1 MYGLAPWV
9 ALTSAAVLVYTYV
22 GYPLLVALL
31 ARLFPWRAEVDPYW
45 LPTVSVLIPAYNAA
59 PYVRRKLDSLLALDY
74 PADRL
79 EILVYCDGSLDRSAD
94 IAREYSARDP
104 RVRVIESTNRLGKP
118 HALNVMREAAR
129 GEVCLMTDIRQPLAR
144 NALRA
149 LVARLSD
156 PRVGCVSGNLVLKGK
171 SAAGLYWRYENW
183 IRNSEARF
191 RSMVGATGPIY
202 VVRRA
207 DLLSLPADTIL
218 DDQWIPMRL
227 RLQGRRLLLSLEAE
241 AYDTAFDNKREFVR
255 KVRTLAGNYQLFTRL
270 PALLLPFVN
279 PSWFET
285 ASHKLLRLAT
295 PWLLA
300 LLFASSF
307 IGALSPAWAVGGAAW
322 SLGLRVLFAAQVV
335 FYLAAMAGAALGR
348 FGALARGFVVLS
360 TAAVVGLWRY
370 ARGAQKVTW

>member
-1 MYGLAPWV
+1 MHELAQWL
-9 ALTSAAVLVYTYV
+9 ALASVVLLAHTYV

-31 ARLFPWRAEVDPYW
+31 GRLFPLRTNVDPQW
-45 LPTVSVLIPAYNAA
+45 LPTVSAVIPVYNAA
-59 PYVRRKLDSLLALDY
+59 RYIGRKLDSLLALDY
-74 PADRL
+74 PADRF
-79 EILVYCDGSLDRSAD
+79 EILVYCDGSLDRSAA
-94 IAREYSARDP
+94 IVREYAARDP
-104 RVRVIESTNRLGKP
+104 RVRLIEGTKRLGKP

-129 GEVCLMTDIRQPLAR
+129 GEVFLMTDIRQPLAR
-144 NALRA
+144 GALRA

-183 IRNSEARF
+183 IRNSEAQF

-207 DLLSLPADTIL
+207 DLAPLPVDVIL

-227 RLQGRRLLLSLEAE
+227 RLQGRRLLLCLEAQ
-241 AYDTAFDNKREFVR
+241 AFDSAFDDRREFGR

-270 PALLLPFVN
+270 PVLLVPFVN

-285 ASHKLLRLAT
+285 VSHKLLRLAA
-295 PWLLA
+295 PWVLA
-300 LLFASSF
+300 VLFVSSAVCAF
-307 IGALSPAWAVGGAAW
+307 SPAWAVGGPAW
-322 SLGLRVLFAAQVV
+322 SLALRALFAAQLV
-335 FYLAAMAGAALGR
+335 FYLAALAGATLGR
-348 FGALARGFVVLS
+348 LGALARGFVVLS
-360 TAAVVGLWRY
+360 AAAVVGLWRY